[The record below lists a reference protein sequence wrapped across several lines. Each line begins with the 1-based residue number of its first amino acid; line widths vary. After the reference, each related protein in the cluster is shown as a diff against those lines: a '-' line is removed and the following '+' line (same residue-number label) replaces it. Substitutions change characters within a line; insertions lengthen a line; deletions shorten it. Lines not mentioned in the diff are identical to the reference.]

1 MKEECC
7 DSFFVINAN
16 EPSHQRIPTSL
27 QGTSRILT
35 RCNLGPSLE
44 NMGLK
49 TPMFEQSPNLFERCV
64 PEGRSHIGF
73 SQDTGYRSFAT
84 TNWGPLFPYGWLSQM
99 KDCFV
104 CYSLKPN

>member
-1 MKEECC
+1 MLMNPVTQG
-7 DSFFVINAN
+7 F
-16 EPSHQRIPTSL
+16 PSHCKEQVEYL
-27 QGTSRILT
+27 QGV
-35 RCNLGPSLE
+35 NLGPSLE

-73 SQDTGYRSFAT
+73 SQDAGYPSFAT
-84 TNWGPLFPYGWLSQM
+84 TNWGPLFHYGWLSQM